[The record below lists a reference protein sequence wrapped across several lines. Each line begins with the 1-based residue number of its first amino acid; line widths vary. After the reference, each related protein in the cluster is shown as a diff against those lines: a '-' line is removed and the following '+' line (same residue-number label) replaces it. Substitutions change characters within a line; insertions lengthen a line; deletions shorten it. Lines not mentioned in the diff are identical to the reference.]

1 MTSVSLFS
9 EANFFIDV
17 DATKM
22 SAAAGRDSYGRP
34 VGLAG
39 LTNRPS
45 TNYVA
50 SRSDRYF
57 GSTWLRSSFLRQMQK
72 FAGVDLA
79 SPDILDTSDDN
90 VLHMVRMTHIV
101 KSSTWH
107 AMVLL
112 MRKTAAI

>member
-1 MTSVSLFS
+1 
-9 EANFFIDV
+9 
-17 DATKM
+17 
-22 SAAAGRDSYGRP
+22 
-34 VGLAG
+34 
-39 LTNRPS
+39 
-45 TNYVA
+45 
-50 SRSDRYF
+50 
-57 GSTWLRSSFLRQMQK
+57 MQK